1 MTASQLFNSYWWL
14 IFPLFGMGM
23 GLVGMLGHFR
33 HRSETLKLIKAYADQ
48 GKEPPA
54 ALLDALRSDE
64 DRGYDRGYYR
74 HRRRYRHGGGP
85 WGAVI
90 TFGALAAGFGYFGY
104 YGEGGSTF
112 IALATGFGV
121 AAVFMLIVAVIR
133 SLSATRYPD
142 DRLDDDLKK

>member
-1 MTASQLFNSYWWL
+1 MTASQLFTSFWWL

-33 HRSETLKLIKAYADQ
+33 HRSETLKLIKSYADQ

-64 DRGYDRGYYR
+64 DRAYDHGYYR
-74 HRRRYRHGGGP
+74 RRCRNNGVRWGG
-85 WGAVI
+85 VI

-121 AAVFMLIVAVIR
+121 AALFMLIIGITR
-133 SLSATRYPD
+133 SLSAARYRD